1 MAEIVNSIVDAI
13 GQTPLVRLN
22 RLDAGLPGNVA
33 VKLEFYN
40 PAGSVKDRIGRAI
53 IDAAEE
59 AGALKPGGTIVEGT
73 SGNTGIA
80 LAMVGAA
87 RGYNVVLT
95 MPETMSAER
104 RVLLRAYGA
113 KIVLTP
119 GTDGMRGAVEKA
131 QEIVATTDNAIL
143 ASQFSNEANPAIHY
157 KTTGPEIWDATDG
170 KIDIF
175 VSGIGTGGTISGA
188 GKYLKEKNPN
198 LQIVAVEP
206 QDSPLL
212 SEGRVGPHK
221 IQGLGANFVPDTLD
235 REIYDSVIAVSGEEA
250 IRTSRALA
258 TQEGILGGIS
268 SGAAV
273 YAALEEAK
281 KSENKDKLIVAVV
294 PDFGERYISTLYLYG
309 TLRRYPWLT
318 FLKKQRPTLPFATV
332 LWGVSSAQ
340 RRIGNFS
347 ILL

>member
-1 MAEIVNSIVDAI
+1 MAQIVNSIVDAI

-22 RLDAGLPGNVA
+22 RLSEGLPGNIA

-87 RGYNVVLT
+87 RGYNVILT

-119 GTDGMRGAVEKA
+119 GTDGMKGAVEKA
-131 QEIVATTDNAIL
+131 KEIVESTDNAVL

-198 LQIVAVEP
+198 LKVVAVEP

-221 IQGLGANFVPDTLD
+221 IQGLGANFVPDTLNRD
-235 REIYDSVIAVSGEEA
+235 IYDAVIAVSGEEA

-258 TQEGILGGIS
+258 TEEGILGGIS

-273 YAALEEAK
+273 YAAVEEAK

-294 PDFGERYISTLYLYG
+294 PDFGERYISTVLYEDIRG
-309 TLRRYPWLT
+309 
-318 FLKKQRPTLPFATV
+318 
-332 LWGVSSAQ
+332 
-340 RRIGNFS
+340 
-347 ILL
+347 

>member
-1 MAEIVNSIVDAI
+1 VAEIVNSIVDAI

-40 PAGSVKDRIGRAI
+40 PAGSVKDRIGRSI

-87 RGYNVVLT
+87 RGYNVILT

-294 PDFGERYISTLYLYG
+294 PDFGERYISTVLYEDIRG
-309 TLRRYPWLT
+309 
-318 FLKKQRPTLPFATV
+318 
-332 LWGVSSAQ
+332 
-340 RRIGNFS
+340 
-347 ILL
+347 

>member
-1 MAEIVNSIVDAI
+1 MAKIVNSIVEAI
-13 GQTPLVRLN
+13 GETPLVRLN
-22 RLDAGLPGNVA
+22 RLDEGLPGNVA

-53 IDAAEE
+53 IDAAEKS
-59 AGALKPGGTIVEGT
+59 GALKPGGTIVEGT

-87 RGYNVVLT
+87 RGYRVILT

-113 KIVLTP
+113 QIVLTP
-119 GTDGMRGAVEKA
+119 GTEGMRGAVEKA
-131 QEIVATTDNAIL
+131 KEIVANTENAIL

-157 KTTGPEIWDATDG
+157 KTTGPEIWEATDG
-170 KIDIF
+170 KVDIF
-175 VSGIGTGGTISGA
+175 VAGIGTGGTISGS
-188 GKYLKEKNPN
+188 GKYLKEQNPN
-198 LQIVAVEP
+198 IKVVAVEP
-206 QDSPLL
+206 KDSPLL

-235 REIYDSVIAVSGEEA
+235 RGIYDSVTPVSAEDA
-250 IRTSRALA
+250 MRTSRLLA

-273 YAALEEAK
+273 WAALEEAK
-281 KSENKDKLIVAVV
+281 KSENKDKLIVAIV
-294 PDFGERYISTLYLYG
+294 PDFGERYISTALYEDIRG
-309 TLRRYPWLT
+309 
-318 FLKKQRPTLPFATV
+318 
-332 LWGVSSAQ
+332 
-340 RRIGNFS
+340 
-347 ILL
+347 

>member
-1 MAEIVNSIVDAI
+1 MAKIVNSIVEAI
-13 GQTPLVRLN
+13 GETPLVRLN
-22 RLDAGLPGNVA
+22 RLDEGLPGNVA

-59 AGALKPGGTIVEGT
+59 SGALKPGGTIVEGT

-87 RGYNVVLT
+87 RGYRVILT

-113 KIVLTP
+113 QIVLTP
-119 GTDGMRGAVEKA
+119 GTEGMRGAVEKA
-131 QEIVATTDNAIL
+131 QEIVANTENAIL

-157 KTTGPEIWDATDG
+157 KTTGPEIWEATDG
-170 KIDIF
+170 KVDVF
-175 VSGIGTGGTISGA
+175 VAGIGTGGTISGS
-188 GKYLKEKNPN
+188 GKYLKEQNPN
-198 LQIVAVEP
+198 IKVVAVEP
-206 QDSPLL
+206 KDSPLL

-221 IQGLGANFVPDTLD
+221 IQGLGANFVPETLD
-235 REIYDSVIAVSGEEA
+235 RGIYDSVTAVSAEDA
-250 IRTSRALA
+250 MRTSRQLA

-273 YAALEEAK
+273 WAALEEAK
-281 KSENKDKLIVAVV
+281 KSENKDKLIVAIV
-294 PDFGERYISTLYLYG
+294 PDFGERYISTALYEDIRG
-309 TLRRYPWLT
+309 
-318 FLKKQRPTLPFATV
+318 
-332 LWGVSSAQ
+332 
-340 RRIGNFS
+340 
-347 ILL
+347 

>member
-1 MAEIVNSIVDAI
+1 MAKILNSIVEAT
-13 GQTPLVRLN
+13 GQTPLIKLN
-22 RLDAGLPGNVA
+22 RLDEGLPGNVA

-53 IDAAEE
+53 IDAAEKS
-59 AGALKPGGTIVEGT
+59 GALKPGGTIVEGT

-87 RGYNVVLT
+87 RGYRVILT

-113 KIVLTP
+113 QIVLTP
-119 GTDGMRGAVEKA
+119 GTEGMRGAVEKA
-131 QEIVATTDNAIL
+131 KEIVATTENAIL

-157 KTTGPEIWDATDG
+157 NTTGPEIWEATDG
-170 KIDIF
+170 KVDIF
-175 VSGIGTGGTISGA
+175 VAGIGTGGTISGT
-188 GKYLKEKNPN
+188 GKYLKEQNPN
-198 LQIVAVEP
+198 VKVVAVEP
-206 QDSPLL
+206 KDSPLL

-235 REIYDSVIAVSGEEA
+235 RGIYDSVTPVSDEDA
-250 IRTSRALA
+250 MRTSRLLA

-273 YAALEEAK
+273 WAALEEAK
-281 KSENKDKLIVAVV
+281 KSENKDKLIVAIV
-294 PDFGERYISTLYLYG
+294 PDFGERYISTALYEDIRG
-309 TLRRYPWLT
+309 
-318 FLKKQRPTLPFATV
+318 
-332 LWGVSSAQ
+332 
-340 RRIGNFS
+340 
-347 ILL
+347 